1 VSLFTRLSSSYFWY
15 FSILGLVT
23 PFMAVF
29 LSGKGFTSLEIGEM
43 LAIVTATKI
52 LGPSLWAIFAD
63 KSGKQLPI
71 VRLGALLACMSFVFL
86 FWINSYWTIT
96 FSLALFTLFWT
107 AILPQLEVL
116 TLNSIRRS
124 GKIYARIRLWGSIG
138 FIVLAVLAGE
148 IIDRFSSDAFTYL
161 GFFILLGLYG
171 STLLLKQPR
180 AVKKLKQE
188 DSNIL
193 HRVLNKGFIVFFMAG
208 LMLQLSFGPYY
219 SFFAMYLGDLSYPG
233 YAIGLLIGVGVVAEI
248 VIFIIAGELFKR
260 FSLKNLIFISML
272 FTSIRW
278 YFVSE
283 FGSSLTILLL
293 TQLIHAA
300 SFGLYHS
307 ASIQYIQQHF
317 ASDQQSRGQAI
328 YIGGVYGIGGTL
340 GAYFSGVLWLDG
352 LGAQNTFLMAAV
364 AAFIGSFFAIFI
376 PKVQIKKRKKLQ

>member
-1 VSLFTRLSSSYFWY
+1 
-15 FSILGLVT
+15 
-23 PFMAVF
+23 MAVF

-364 AAFIGSFFAIFI
+364 AAFIGAFFAIFI